1 MEILFKDLKFRVTD
15 GVVDFVSG
23 FGTDHSEEKNVKK
36 LPVTEVQINGKNHQI
51 SGSHK
56 MFNSSEKSS
65 LVYKNHSVEGDILT
79 LTEANG
85 TVEVTTY
92 FESIGEAIRV
102 HRDIK
107 NISNDEILLDFANSM
122 MLFFGSDVMAENKD
136 FYLHTFT
143 NFRYSEALPKV
154 ESMYDLGFCFINASH
169 RVYNMGSWSTKD
181 LLPQG
186 VIENKK
192 TGGCIMFQIE
202 SNNNWYFEIGV
213 ARNRF
218 YLTMMGA
225 TQRFHQWNK
234 LLKSGE
240 VYSTPAVAITNGTSL
255 NDVFAKM
262 TGYRR
267 KIKGTCKSDAHL
279 PAIFNEYMHLSWD
292 SPDAQ
297 RTKGIAPTVAKMGC
311 EYYVIDCGWHDE
323 VDGSKIYPFVGGW
336 EQSNARFP
344 KGVRE
349 TADYLESLGL
359 KLGLWIEPEI
369 IGQQCDKMLE
379 FYDDDCFLTR
389 NGKKVAEMGRY
400 FLDYRHPKVRSHM
413 TEVVDRMVDTY
424 GAQYIKFDYNQDT
437 GAGTELDAC
446 SLGDG
451 LEKHADAF
459 LSWVEQQMAR
469 HPHVVFEACASGG
482 QRMDYKT
489 LSRFPLCSTSDQTRY
504 DHYPYIVGNILTAVI
519 PEQAAVWS
527 YPVDMWVYDK
537 ENEENSNNNISKE
550 RVVINMMNAL
560 LGRIHLASRI
570 HLLDNGKQ
578 ALIKE
583 GIDLYKELVPFK
595 LEAVPYLPKGYT
607 RFGDSFVAVGLK
619 TDKKLYLAV
628 WNLNG
633 QREVKLPLPEITAKS
648 VSVAY
653 PKTLLT
659 DYELEDNTLIINFSE
674 DEQAR
679 LFEIEL

>member
-1 MEILFKDLKFRVTD
+1 MEILFKDLKFRVTE
-15 GVVDFVSG
+15 GIVDFVSG
-23 FGTDHSEEKNVKK
+23 FGTDHSEEKNIKK
-36 LPVTEVQINGKNHQI
+36 LPFTEVQLNGKNHQI

-56 MFNSSEKSS
+56 MFASSEKAS
-65 LVYKNHSVEGDILT
+65 LLYVKHTIDGDKMT
-79 LTEANG
+79 LIEANDNI
-85 TVEVTTY
+85 EVTTY
-92 FESIGEAIRV
+92 FESIGDAIRV
-102 HRDIK
+102 YRNIK
-107 NISNDEILLDFANSM
+107 NITKDEILLDWANSM
-122 MLFFGSDVMAENKD
+122 MLFFGKDVMAENKD
-136 FYLHTFT
+136 YYLHTFT

-154 ESMYDLGFCFINASH
+154 ESLYDLGFCFINASH

-186 VIENKK
+186 IIENKK
-192 TGGCIMFQIE
+192 TGECLMFQIE

-240 VYSTPAVAITNGTSL
+240 SYTTPAVAITNGTSL
-255 NDVFAKM
+255 NDVFAKI
-262 TGYRR
+262 TNYRR
-267 KIKGTCKSDAHL
+267 NIKGTCKSDAHL

-292 SPDAQ
+292 SPDAE
-297 RTKGIAPTVAKMGC
+297 RTKEIAPTVAKMGC

-323 VDGSKIYPFVGGW
+323 VDGSKIYPYVGGW

-349 TADYLESLGL
+349 TADYLDSLGL

-369 IGQQCDKMLE
+369 IGQKCDKMLK
-379 FYDDDCFLTR
+379 FYDDDCFFIR
-389 NGKKVAEMGRY
+389 NGKKVAEMGRL
-400 FLDYRHPKVRSHM
+400 FLDYRHPKVRAHM
-413 TEVVDRMVDTY
+413 SEVVDRMVNTY
-424 GAQYIKFDYNQDT
+424 GAKYIKFDYNQDT
-437 GAGTELDAC
+437 GAGTEIDSC

-459 LSWVEQQMAR
+459 LSWVEEQMAA
-469 HPHVVFEACASGG
+469 HPEVVFEACASGG

-537 ENEENSNNNISKE
+537 DNEKNSNANISKE

-570 HLLDNGKQ
+570 HLLDDEKQ

-583 GIDLYKELVPFK
+583 GIDLYKELVSFK

-607 RFGDSFVAVGLK
+607 KFGDSFVAVGLK
-619 TDKKLYLAV
+619 TDKKVYLAV

-633 QREVKLPLPEITAKS
+633 NKNVALPLPEITAKS

-653 PKTLLT
+653 PKSLPTDFELKDGTLYL
-659 DYELEDNTLIINFSE
+659 NFSE
-674 DEQAR
+674 NEQAR
-679 LFEIEL
+679 LFEIEI

>member
-1 MEILFKDLKFRVTD
+1 MEILFKGLKFRVTD
-15 GVVDFVSG
+15 GVVDFVCG
-23 FGTDHSEEKNVKK
+23 FGADNSEEKHIKK
-36 LPVTEVQINGKNHQI
+36 LGTTEVHINGRNHQI

-56 MFNSSEKSS
+56 MFSSSEKPS
-65 LVYKNHSVEGDILT
+65 LLYKSHTLENDLLTIVEQND
-79 LTEANG
+79 
-85 TVEVTTY
+85 TVEVTTVY
-92 FESIGEAIRV
+92 ESIGDAIRV
-102 HRDIK
+102 HREIK
-107 NISNDEILLDFANSM
+107 NISDDEILLDWANSM
-122 MLFFGSDVMAENKD
+122 MLFFGTDVMKESKD
-136 FYLHTFT
+136 IYLHTFT

-154 ESMYDLGFCFINASH
+154 ESLDDLGFCFINASH

-181 LLPQG
+181 LLPQA
-186 VIENKK
+186 VIEDK
-192 TGGCIMFQIE
+192 TTGNCIMFQIE
-202 SNNNWYFEIGV
+202 SNNNWYYEIGV
-213 ARNRF
+213 TRNRF

-234 LLKSGE
+234 LLKAGD
-240 VYSTPAVAITNGTSL
+240 VYVTPAVSITNGKSL

-297 RTKGIAPTVAKMGC
+297 RTKEIAPTVAKMGC

-323 VDGSKIYPFVGGW
+323 VDGSKIYPYVGAW
-336 EQSNARFP
+336 KESNARFP

-349 TADYLESLGL
+349 TADFLDTLGL

-369 IGQQCDKMLE
+369 IGQKCDEMLA

-400 FLDYRHPKVRSHM
+400 FLDYRHPKVRARM
-413 TEVVDRMVDTY
+413 TDVIDRMVDDY
-424 GAQYIKFDYNQDT
+424 GAKYIKFDYNQDT

-451 LEKHADAF
+451 LERHADAF
-459 LSWVEQQMAR
+459 LSWVCEQMAR
-469 HPHVVFEACASGG
+469 HPEVVFEACASGG

-504 DHYPYIVGNILTAVI
+504 NHYPYIVGNILTAVI

-537 ENEENSNNNISKE
+537 ENEQNSNANISKE

-570 HLLDNGKQ
+570 NLLDEQKQ

-595 LEAVPYLPKGYT
+595 LRSVPYLPKGYT
-607 RFGDSFVAVGLK
+607 KFGDSFVAVGLK
-619 TDKKLYLAV
+619 DDKKLYLAV
-628 WNLNG
+628 WNLG
-633 QREVKLPLPEITAKS
+633 GDKQITLDLPEITAKS
-648 VSVAY
+648 ATVAY
-653 PKTLLT
+653 PKSLAT
-659 DYELEDNTLIINFSE
+659 DFELKDGALHLNFTE
-674 DEQAR
+674 NEQAR

>member
-15 GVVDFVSG
+15 GTIDFVSG
-23 FGTDHSEEKNVKK
+23 FVTDHEGEKNITK
-36 LPVTEVQINGKNHQI
+36 LGICDVQINGKNHQI

-56 MFNSSEKSS
+56 MFSSSEKAS
-65 LVYKNHSVEGDILT
+65 LLYKSHTIDGDKMT
-79 LTEANG
+79 LTQAND
-85 TVEVTTY
+85 TLEVTTH
-92 FESIGEAIRV
+92 FEAVGDAIRV
-102 HRDIK
+102 YRDIK
-107 NISNDEILLDFANSM
+107 NIGCDEILLDWANSM
-122 MLFFGSDVMAENKD
+122 MLFFGADAMTDAHD
-136 FYLHTFT
+136 YYLHTFT

-154 ESMYDLGFCFINASH
+154 ESLYDIGFCFINASH

-181 LLPQG
+181 LLPQAI
-186 VIENKK
+186 IENKK
-192 TGGCIMFQIE
+192 TGDSIMFQIE
-202 SNNNWYFEIGV
+202 SNNNWYYEIGV
-213 ARNRF
+213 TRNRF
-218 YLTMMGA
+218 YLTMMGS

-234 LLKSGE
+234 QLKSGD
-240 VYSTPAVAITNGTSL
+240 VYTTPVVAITNGTSA

-267 KIKGTCKSDAHL
+267 KIKGTCKSDTHL

-292 SPDAQ
+292 SPDAE
-297 RTKGIAPTVAKMGC
+297 RTKVIAPTVAKMGC

-323 VDGSKIYPFVGGW
+323 VDGSKIYPYVGGW
-336 EQSNARFP
+336 EESNARFP

-349 TADYLESLGL
+349 TADYLDSLGL

-369 IGQQCDKMLE
+369 IGQKCDKMLE

-400 FLDYRHPKVRSHM
+400 FLDYRHPKVRAHM
-413 TEVVDRMVDTY
+413 TEVVDRMVDSY
-424 GAQYIKFDYNQDT
+424 GAKYIKFDYNQDT

-446 SLGDG
+446 ALGDG

-459 LSWVEQQMAR
+459 LSWVEEQMAH
-469 HPHVVFEACASGG
+469 HPEVIFEACASGG

-504 DHYPYIVGNILTAVI
+504 NHYPYIVGNILTAVI

-527 YPVDMWVYDK
+527 YPVDQWVYDK
-537 ENEENSNNNISKE
+537 ENEANSNGNISKE

-570 HLLDNGKQ
+570 HLLDNEKQ

-595 LEAVPYLPKGYT
+595 LNAVPYLPKGYT

-619 TDKKLYLAV
+619 DDKKLYLAV

-633 QREVKLPLPEITAKS
+633 EREVALALPEICAKS

-653 PKTLLT
+653 PKNLAT
-659 DYELEDNTLIINFSE
+659 DYKLENNTLYLNFSE
-674 DEQAR
+674 NEQAR
-679 LFEIEL
+679 LFQIEL

>member
-1 MEILFKDLKFRVTD
+1 MEILFKNLKFRVTE
-15 GVVDFVSG
+15 GTLDFVSG
-23 FGTDHSEEKNVKK
+23 FGTDHEGEKNIKK
-36 LPVTEVQINGKNHQI
+36 LATTEVQINGKNHQI

-56 MFNSSEKSS
+56 MFASSEKAS
-65 LVYKNHSVEGDILT
+65 LLYVKHTIDGNKMT
-79 LTEANG
+79 LTEANDNI
-85 TVEVTTY
+85 EVTTY
-92 FESIGEAIRV
+92 FESIGDAIRV
-102 HRDIK
+102 YRNIK
-107 NISNDEILLDFANSM
+107 NITKDEILLDWANSM

-136 FYLHTFT
+136 YYLHTFT

-154 ESMYDLGFCFINASH
+154 ESLYDLGFCFINASH

-186 VIENKK
+186 IIENKK
-192 TGGCIMFQIE
+192 SGECIMFQIE
-202 SNNNWYFEIGV
+202 SNNNWYYEIGV
-213 ARNRF
+213 TRNRF

-225 TQRFHQWNK
+225 TERFHQWNK
-234 LLKSGE
+234 ALKSGE
-240 VYSTPAVAITNGTSL
+240 CYTTPAVAITNGTST

-267 KIKGTCKSDAHL
+267 KIKGTCVSDTHL

-292 SPDAQ
+292 SPDAA
-297 RTKGIAPTVAKMGC
+297 RTKVIAPTVAKMGC

-323 VDGSKIYPFVGGW
+323 VDGSKIYPYVGGW
-336 EQSNARFP
+336 EESNARFP

-349 TADYLESLGL
+349 TADYLNKLGL
-359 KLGLWIEPEI
+359 KFGLWIEPEI
-369 IGQQCDKMLE
+369 IGQKCDKMLE

-400 FLDYRHPKVRSHM
+400 FLDYRHPKVRAHM
-413 TEVVDRMVDTY
+413 TEVIDRMIDTY

-459 LSWVEQQMAR
+459 LSWVEEQMAA
-469 HPHVVFEACASGG
+469 HPEVIFEACASGG

-504 DHYPYIVGNILTAVI
+504 NHYPYIVGNILTAVI

-527 YPVDMWVYDK
+527 YPVDRWVYDA
-537 ENEENSNNNISKE
+537 ENEANSNANISCE

-570 HLLDNGKQ
+570 HLLDEQKQ

-607 RFGDSFVAVGLK
+607 KFGDSFVAVGLK
-619 TDKKLYLAV
+619 DDKKLYLAV

-633 QREVKLPLPEITAKS
+633 DKQVALTLPEITAKS
-648 VSVAY
+648 ASVAY
-653 PKTLLT
+653 PKNLAT
-659 DYELEDNTLIINFSE
+659 DYKLENNTLYLNFSE
-674 DEQAR
+674 NEQAR
-679 LFEIEL
+679 LFQIEL

>member
-1 MEILFKDLKFRVTD
+1 MEILFKNLKFRVTD
-15 GVVDFVSG
+15 GAVDFVSG
-23 FGTDHSEEKNVKK
+23 FGTDHSEESNVKK
-36 LPVTEVQINGKNHQI
+36 LKVTDVQLNGKNHQI

-56 MFNSSEKSS
+56 MYSSSEKSS
-65 LVYKNHSVEGDILT
+65 LLYVSHSISDNKMLFV
-79 LTEANG
+79 EAND
-85 TVEVTTY
+85 TVEVTTH
-92 FESIGEAIRV
+92 FESIGDAIRV
-102 HRDIK
+102 YREIK
-107 NISNDEILLDFANSM
+107 NISSEEVLLDWANSM
-122 MLFFGSDVMAENKD
+122 MLFFGSDAMKD
-136 FYLHTFT
+136 AHDYYLHTFT
-143 NFRYSEALPKV
+143 NFRYSEALPRV
-154 ESMYDLGFCFINASH
+154 DSLYDLGFCFINASH

-181 LLPQG
+181 LLPQA
-186 VIENKK
+186 VIENRK
-192 TGGCIMFQIE
+192 TGKCIMFQIE
-202 SNNNWYFEIGV
+202 SNNNWYYEIGV
-213 ARNRF
+213 TKNRF
-218 YLTMMGA
+218 YLTLMGA
-225 TQRFHQWNK
+225 TQRYHQWNK

-240 VYSTPAVAITNGTSL
+240 SYITPAVAISNGSSL

-262 TGYRR
+262 TRYRR
-267 KIKGTCKSDAHL
+267 SIKGTCKSDAHL

-292 SPDAQ
+292 SPDAA
-297 RTKGIAPTVAKMGC
+297 RTKEIVPTVANMGC

-323 VDGSKIYPFVGGW
+323 VDGSKIYPYVGAW
-336 EQSNARFP
+336 EESNARFP
-344 KGVRE
+344 NGVRE
-349 TADYLESLGL
+349 TANYLKGLGL

-369 IGQQCDKMLE
+369 IGQKCEKMLA

-413 TEVVDRMVDTY
+413 TEVIDRMVDEY

-437 GAGTELDAC
+437 GAGTELDSV

-459 LSWVEQQMAR
+459 LSWVEEQMSR
-469 HPHVVFEACASGG
+469 HPEVVFEACASGG

-537 ENEENSNNNISKE
+537 ENEQNSNSNISRE

-570 HLLDNGKQ
+570 HLLDSEKQ

-619 TDKKLYLAV
+619 TAEKLYLAV

-633 QREVKLPLPEITAKS
+633 DKKVKLPLPEISAKS
-648 VSVAY
+648 ATVAY
-653 PKTLLT
+653 PKSLAT
-659 DYELEDNTLIINFSE
+659 DFELKDNTLYLSFTEN
-674 DEQAR
+674 EQAR